1 MSNPWDVPPKP
12 SHAPDHRD
20 ELYAAVGKA
29 LSSWELIER
38 ALAEIFSL
46 FVGAPV
52 MGYMLDEPAIR
63 AYGSVISFN
72 GRAEMLAAAAV
83 GYFYKKKTPLPEIEK
98 RVLGLLNECRNF
110 SGRRNDIA
118 HGRVECI
125 IDDEEYAWWKGNC
138 PCYMFLPGLL
148 STKKY
153 SLSQEPLY
161 VYTTIEMAHFTQ
173 HFEALADKLHDLWRD
188 ILDSY
193 SSP

>member
-1 MSNPWDVPPKP
+1 
-12 SHAPDHRD
+12 
-20 ELYAAVGKA
+20 
-29 LSSWELIER
+29 
-38 ALAEIFSL
+38 
-46 FVGAPV
+46 

-138 PCYMFLPGLL
+138 PCYLFLPGLL